1 MNKIFRRVICPA
13 MLSLFFLGIVVQ
25 AVGAES
31 TWDSI
36 HQRKSLKIGV
46 VQAPPWFLKDPAT
59 GKWSGFG
66 YSVGAAMAE
75 TLDVKLEAVEVTW
88 GSAIAALQAPSDRKV
103 VIHDGHELV
112 GVRKDDPLRTGLFG
126 ALSVGFVAASV
137 LSVLGFL
144 LYAITTIRSRA
155 LQFGVLRATG
165 LSVGQL
171 VGLLS
176 TEQLALIGIGIALG
190 TALGA
195 GAGWMFTRFL
205 QVSIIA
211 RESVPPFLIVTPWGT
226 VFQLY
231 IILVV
236 VFLVALV
243 ASVHLLRRMRV
254 HAVLRLGEQ

>member
-1 MNKIFRRVICPA
+1 MLETETSEVWLRTDPRRHGQA
-13 MLSLFFLGIVVQ
+13 IV
-25 AVGAES
+25 
-31 TWDSI
+31 
-36 HQRKSLKIGV
+36 
-46 VQAPPWFLKDPAT
+46 
-59 GKWSGFG
+59 
-66 YSVGAAMAE
+66 
-75 TLDVKLEAVEVTW
+75 
-88 GSAIAALQAPSDRKV
+88 ALQAPSDRKV
-103 VIHDGHELV
+103 VVHDGHELV

-144 LYAITTIRSRA
+144 LYAVITIQARS

-165 LSVGQL
+165 LSVAQL

-176 TEQLALIGIGIALG
+176 TEQLSLIGVGIALG

-211 RESVPPFLIVTPWGT
+211 RESVPPFLIVTPWAT
-226 VFQLY
+226 IFQLY
-231 IILVV
+231 VILVV

>member
-1 MNKIFRRVICPA
+1 LDRLR
-13 MLSLFFLGIVVQ
+13 GDEQ
-25 AVGAES
+25 AVLVNPAFARRYGLQVG
-31 TWDSI
+31 DLFDI
-36 HQRKSLKIGV
+36 NVDGV
-46 VQAPPWFLKDPAT
+46 RVDLRLAGTVGYFPTLYPEDGDRLVARLDYLSEMLEVEPSEVWLRTDPRQHER
-59 GKWSGFG
+59 
-66 YSVGAAMAE
+66 V
-75 TLDVKLEAVEVTW
+75 
-88 GSAIAALQAPSDRKV
+88 IAALQAPSNRKV

-144 LYAITTIRSRA
+144 LYAVTTIQARA

-176 TEQLALIGIGIALG
+176 TEQLALIGVGIALG

-211 RESVPPFLIVTPWGT
+211 RESVPPFLIVTPWST
-226 VFQLY
+226 IVRLY
-231 IILVV
+231 VILVV

-254 HAVLRLGEQ
+254 HTILRLGEQ